1 MNLKLLLNLFT
12 EFGIIEIKDSKVV
25 NCIKPLQ
32 HIHQDR
38 FKYFIKFIED
48 YLSCHPNITTSFIYT
63 LFDGIREH
71 SEPSDNPEF
80 LKIDFTNSQHISLL
94 LKYRGVGSAGESGR
108 FISKYE
114 VKDIFPVFDY
124 KFIGFDRH
132 KNDKYTTLIPDPDF
146 IKTNGYIDLKKEVD
160 QNDIPF
166 KDKINK
172 IFWRSGVHGKGYHY
186 YDSQKSDKPLRC
198 LRKILVDYSQE
209 EIKKGNYW
217 IDAKPSYN
225 TTKKEI
231 LQYKYLIS
239 VPGEVSSWSNL
250 VWLMYSNSVVFL
262 VENHNEQW
270 YYKNIKAWEHYIP
283 VKPDLSDLSER
294 YNWALENE
302 EKCKEIAEKGKEF
315 TKTLTYESVV
325 KTLEI

>member
-1 MNLKLLLNLFT
+1 
-12 EFGIIEIKDSKVV
+12 
-25 NCIKPLQ
+25 
-32 HIHQDR
+32 
-38 FKYFIKFIED
+38 
-48 YLSCHPNITTSFIYT
+48 
-63 LFDGIREH
+63 
-71 SEPSDNPEF
+71 
-80 LKIDFTNSQHISLL
+80 
-94 LKYRGVGSAGESGR
+94 
-108 FISKYE
+108 
-114 VKDIFPVFDY
+114 
-124 KFIGFDRH
+124 
-132 KNDKYTTLIPDPDF
+132 
-146 IKTNGYIDLKKEVD
+146 
-160 QNDIPF
+160 
-166 KDKINK
+166 
-172 IFWRSGVHGKGYHY
+172 
-186 YDSQKSDKPLRC
+186 
-198 LRKILVDYSQE
+198 LVDYSQE
-209 EIKKGNYW
+209 EIKKGNDW

-225 TTKKEI
+225 TTKKEM

-325 KTLEI
+325 NTLEI